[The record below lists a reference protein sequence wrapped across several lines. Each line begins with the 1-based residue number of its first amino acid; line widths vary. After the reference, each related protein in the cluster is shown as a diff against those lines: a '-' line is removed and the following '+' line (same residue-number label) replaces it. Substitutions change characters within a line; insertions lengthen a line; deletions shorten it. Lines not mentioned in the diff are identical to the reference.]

1 MTLKLIIFAKNLI
14 EGNVKTRIAKKM
26 GTSKALEIYKTLL
39 INTLDLVQS
48 LPVGIQPVLY
58 FSEKSEE
65 ESITGNYKFKVM
77 VQEGKDLGERM
88 FKAFE
93 NEFESGFS
101 KVCLI
106 GTDIYDLDTQIIIQA
121 FENLEKVE
129 VSLGPALDG
138 GYYLIGMKQ
147 LYPEIFIGVNWGQS
161 TVLNETIERIHSR
174 GIGYNLLP
182 VLKDVDE
189 YEDIPQDLLKK
200 LI

>member
-1 MTLKLIIFAKNLI
+1 
-14 EGNVKTRIAKKM
+14 
-26 GTSKALEIYKTLL
+26 
-39 INTLDLVQS
+39 
-48 LPVGIQPVLY
+48 VGIQPVLY

-147 LYPEIFIGVNWGQS
+147 LYPELFIGVNWGQS